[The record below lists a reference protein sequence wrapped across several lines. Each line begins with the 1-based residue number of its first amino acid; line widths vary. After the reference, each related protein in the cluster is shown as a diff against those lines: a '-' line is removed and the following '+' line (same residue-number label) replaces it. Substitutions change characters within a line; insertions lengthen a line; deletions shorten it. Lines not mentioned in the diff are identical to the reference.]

1 MPACKACTAYTGCSV
16 HRCVSRMPAPW
27 RPRHR
32 PLARQTQ
39 PARRGTRRHERITV
53 GGTICCRRARPRL
66 SCHGVAQVRL
76 IQPRVEVGER
86 ALLGRGLLKALQG
99 VFPAVSM
106 RAASVTRRPALR
118 TVPPTCMEA
127 CSRRAR
133 AASTSAS
140 NTPASLAAWKSS
152 RNAAPRL
159 RSARPNTLLKMARER
174 GMWNSEVTTH
184 SLLRPRPRAERRRAN
199 RRHLGA
205 QRGARGPAARRPART
220 AGRWECSVWS
230 PQTRRC
236 PPCRRRTSP

>member
-1 MPACKACTAYTGCSV
+1 MAVPACKACTAYTGCSV

-99 VFPAVSM
+99 VFPILSFGSHPSNICMACWM
-106 RAASVTRRPALR
+106 RICHLHGMLDAHMTCMSYASVCPARRVPPELLSKDVWGRWLCPHAKHARHTQDAASTGASVGCQRLGVHVIGRWHAKLSLPAGAPVDTSALLWAAR
-118 TVPPTCMEA
+118 YVAGE
-127 CSRRAR
+127 RAR
-133 AASTSAS
+133 AC
-140 NTPASLAAWKSS
+140 
-152 RNAAPRL
+152 
-159 RSARPNTLLKMARER
+159 
-174 GMWNSEVTTH
+174 
-184 SLLRPRPRAERRRAN
+184 RA
-199 RRHLGA
+199 
-205 QRGARGPAARRPART
+205 T
-220 AGRWECSVWS
+220 A
-230 PQTRRC
+230 
-236 PPCRRRTSP
+236 